1 MLQIGAAAH
10 ELGHALGFLHTQS
23 RHDRDS
29 YVTVMKDNIRDG
41 WLDQFT
47 MQTKNDNHNYGLPYD
62 YGSLMHYGSTSGS
75 KDKKGKLLTM
85 VPFDPEYAETL
96 GSPFISFIDLLMMN
110 KHYNCTEK
118 CKPATSAKC
127 KNGGFPHPRN
137 CSECICPGGYGGPLC
152 KDRPEG
158 CGAILAAG
166 PEPLEFENTV
176 GNKTA
181 KRKPREDFDMCYYW
195 ITAPVAKKVVVE
207 LLSFKPDGIA
217 VDGCIYGGVEFKWKD
232 DQRLTGSRYCSRE
245 DANTILTSTSNIMP
259 IITYNRIYE
268 STTRIRQFTKEF
280 PDIAI
285 TGRNSKERSVA
296 ETVKSVFKKAAELW
310 TNGTCLDIYE
320 DENATDSIRVI
331 QGGGCYSY
339 VGRIGGMQ
347 NLSIGEKCSMVGA
360 AAHELGHALG
370 FFHAHSRPDRDRY
383 ITVLS
388 KNIRDGWQGQF
399 LAGSSDIIDIYG
411 LPYDYGSIMQYGGIS
426 GSKDKIGKLLTMV
439 PLDLAYIETLGSP
452 FISFTDLLMMNKH
465 YNCTDKCKNDTSAKC
480 ENHGFPHPR
489 NCSMCICPGGY
500 GGPLCKNRPEGCGE
514 ILVAQYYP
522 IEWTASVGRDEDNK
536 KRREDFDMCYYWIK
550 APVGKKVMVELLSFK
565 PEGIAVDGCIYAG
578 VEVKWQADQRRSG
591 SRYCSPHGSLTI
603 LKSFSNIVPI
613 IMYSRHYR
621 KSTTRI
627 RYQYVD
633 S

>member
-1 MLQIGAAAH
+1 MDEFHQKLAEH
-10 ELGHALGFLHTQS
+10 
-23 RHDRDS
+23 
-29 YVTVMKDNIRDG
+29 
-41 WLDQFT
+41 
-47 MQTKNDNHNYGLPYD
+47 
-62 YGSLMHYGSTSGS
+62 
-75 KDKKGKLLTM
+75 KDKIEQKLTLSEEKRKKVEESLKEVKRTKVDRVQEEGDSIVDINLSVGIAEELYQSDIVLTR
-85 VPFDPEYAETL
+85 EQSKEIL
-96 GSPFISFIDLLMMN
+96 REISGDSRS
-110 KHYNCTEK
+110 KRQAY
-118 CKPATSAKC
+118 
-127 KNGGFPHPRN
+127 R
-137 CSECICPGGYGGPLC
+137 
-152 KDRPEG
+152 
-158 CGAILAAG
+158 GARY
-166 PEPLEFENTV
+166 PSNTWI
-176 GNKTA
+176 NKTV
-181 KRKPREDFDMCYYW
+181 PYFFDS
-195 ITAPVAKKVVVE
+195 TA
-207 LLSFKPDGIA
+207 
-217 VDGCIYGGVEFKWKD
+217 
-232 DQRLTGSRYCSRE
+232 T
-245 DANTILTSTSNIMP
+245 
-259 IITYNRIYE
+259 
-268 STTRIRQFTKEF
+268 
-280 PDIAI
+280 
-285 TGRNSKERSVA
+285 